1 MSNKT
6 EVKYK
11 ASNGTELTYMEDPY
25 PVQNYMGKQKLLVIF
40 QSLGDEKSEDLRT
53 RYPYT
58 LIEGLKFYN
67 CRKIYIKD
75 DHGLAGDYYLGLN
88 GKLDTKDAVLELLKK
103 KIVEYGILRE
113 NIITFGFSK
122 GGYAALM
129 FGFELGAANIITAV
143 PQFDLWSWIS
153 KYKPFLDYILPE
165 KPSQKDKEYYA
176 NYLKNVIETSINKP
190 NVYVVTSH
198 NDNTYNDHIPQLIK
212 TLEGKGIKP
221 KIHHNDEYVVTR
233 HNNVVVNSMNEILAI
248 LSVVLSDKDIRNIF
262 N

>member
-1 MSNKT
+1 MSDKT

-11 ASNGTELTYMEDPY
+11 ASNGIELTYMEDPY

-40 QSLGDEKSEDLRT
+40 QSLGDEKSDDQRK

-58 LIEGLKFYN
+58 LIDGLRFYN
-67 CRKIYIKD
+67 CRKLYIKD
-75 DHGLAGDYYLGLN
+75 DRGIAGDYYLGLN
-88 GKLDTKDAVLELLKK
+88 GKLDTKDAVSEFLKK
-103 KIVEYGILRE
+103 KIVEYGISRE
-113 NIITFGFSK
+113 NITTFGFSK

-143 PQFDLWSWIS
+143 PQFNLWSWIS

-165 KPSQKDKEYYA
+165 NPSQKDKEYYA
-176 NYLKNVIETSINKP
+176 HYLKNVIECSISKP

-198 NDNTYNDHIPQLIK
+198 NDNTYNDHIPQLIE
-212 TLEGKGIKP
+212 TLEIKGIEP
-221 KIHHNDEYVVTR
+221 KIYHNDEYTVTR
-233 HNNVVVNSMNEILAI
+233 HNNVVVNSMNEIFAI
-248 LSVVLSDKDIRNIF
+248 LSIVLSDKDIRNLF